1 MDIIFEDF
9 VGVGVLNE
17 VNPIRIGYEGMAV
30 FDESG
35 STPSQEDVDL
45 LILTAFQQPN
55 VATLLNM
62 LQALPA
68 GNPFS
73 STSSVQYIQGMELS
87 VPKRV
92 KRDTS
97 RSSSIS
103 AATVVVIMGIVGSVL
118 LLGVLILRKRL
129 RDPLRKYR
137 DSKVDVEDRDAEESY
152 CTSSVGPASDD
163 HSFSFKNDE
172 QTQADF
178 APESDMSRTSSGCD
192 PVFKNPLLRSLQR
205 KYKAVP
211 RKPATG
217 RDNESHGSDDTV
229 LTSSGT
235 RESDV
240 YQCNLID
247 EEETEI
253 VFLPDSEANSAS
265 SDCDDY
271 QSKSPMALFWP
282 I

>member
-1 MDIIFEDF
+1 LDIIFEDF

-35 STPSQEDVDL
+35 STPSQENVDL

-103 AATVVVIMGIVGSVL
+103 AATVVVIMT
-118 LLGVLILRKRL
+118 
-129 RDPLRKYR
+129 P
-137 DSKVDVEDRDAEESY
+137 
-152 CTSSVGPASDD
+152 
-163 HSFSFKNDE
+163 
-172 QTQADF
+172 
-178 APESDMSRTSSGCD
+178 SG
-192 PVFKNPLLRSLQR
+192 N
-205 KYKAVP
+205 
-211 RKPATG
+211 
-217 RDNESHGSDDTV
+217 
-229 LTSSGT
+229 
-235 RESDV
+235 
-240 YQCNLID
+240 
-247 EEETEI
+247 TEI
-253 VFLPDSEANSAS
+253 L
-265 SDCDDY
+265 
-271 QSKSPMALFWP
+271 K
-282 I
+282 